1 MTKSVLLA
9 ADLDPARSYLILTSL
24 IVPRPVAWISTVSA
38 EGIANLAPHS
48 LVTVASGNPPVVVFT
63 SLGEKDTVR
72 NARATGKFTLSVVSE
87 STWQAA
93 NATSWPYGPEI
104 DEFSAN
110 RIVSEPGDAV
120 DVPRPAASLAHMEC
134 TVRQIMPVGNSFLVL
149 GDVQAFVLDD
159 SALDET
165 GRPSA
170 AALAPVAKLGADD
183 WCHAGGLFV
192 EPRPMRQP

>member
-1 MTKSVLLA
+1 M
-9 ADLDPARSYLILTSL
+9 
-24 IVPRPVAWISTVSA
+24 
-38 EGIANLAPHS
+38 
-48 LVTVASGNPPVVVFT
+48 
-63 SLGEKDTVR
+63 
-72 NARATGKFTLSVVSE
+72 
-87 STWQAA
+87 
-93 NATSWPYGPEI
+93 
-104 DEFSAN
+104 
-110 RIVSEPGDAV
+110 
-120 DVPRPAASLAHMEC
+120 
-134 TVRQIMPVGNSFLVL
+134 L